1 MGKEREG
8 REREEGGGRKGRG
21 KGGRGGEKGKEGR
34 GRGGGRSFETVVYQW
49 TTAVPLKLLKALKG
63 GHDSSALAGRD
74 LVGLVFAEL

>member
-1 MGKEREG
+1 MEGREG
-8 REREEGGGRKGRG
+8 RGRREEG
-21 KGGRGGEKGKEGR
+21 
-34 GRGGGRSFETVVYQW
+34 GRGGGREEGEGRRERRGGGGEGGEVIETVVYQW

>member
-1 MGKEREG
+1 MSVFVSCPPPPSLHRLFQAMKAR
-8 REREEGGGRKGRG
+8 EGGG
-21 KGGRGGEKGKEGR
+21 GGGGGEEVI
-34 GRGGGRSFETVVYQW
+34 ETVVYQW